1 MTSPYARTE
10 YAPSEMR
17 QRAQPTPRGA
27 LTLARLL
34 RALRRQ
40 AIAFVLVA
48 MLITAAGVL
57 IEEASGTRWSDAAS
71 LWIWIG
77 LGVALLTALVRE
89 SGRNTVT
96 SIQSL
101 GRHRGYSVLG
111 AAPALGGET
120 LRQLPPDARTPYG
133 MLTLQPSSQFASAFR
148 DLQQAISSDALVAFI
163 APGPDE
169 GASTSALCAAL
180 AAMQQGRR
188 VILLDCDIRR
198 RSVTRALGRE
208 PTVGVMEAAER
219 PEAWRSFIDHEDE
232 TGLPFIPAAPESSPW
247 RSLFG
252 SPGFAALLDNLR
264 VEFDLIVLDCPP
276 ALGAAEGVMLARL
289 ADRCVVV
296 TAWDETPLAAVRN
309 TMKALRKRSR
319 ATTGIY
325 VNRVPPGYRFGRVR
339 PG

>member
-1 MTSPYARTE
+1 MTSPYARAD
-10 YAPSEMR
+10 YAPNEAR
-17 QRAQPTPRGA
+17 VRAQPTPRRA
-27 LTLARLL
+27 LTGARIA
-34 RALRRQ
+34 RTLRRQ
-40 AIAFVLVA
+40 VGLFLLIAA
-48 MLITAAGVL
+48 LITITGVVV
-57 IEEASGTRWSDAAS
+57 ERSSGTRWQDSVA
-71 LWIWIG
+71 LWGWVG
-77 LGVALLTALVRE
+77 LGVALLVALLRE
-89 SGRNTVT
+89 SGRNTIT

-111 AAPALGGET
+111 AAPAIGGEV
-120 LRQLPPDARTPYG
+120 LRQLPPDARTPHG
-133 MLTLQPSSQFASAFR
+133 VLTLQPSSSFAAAFR
-148 DLQQAISSDALVAFI
+148 DLQQAIADDAIVAFI

-198 RSVTRALGRE
+198 RSVTRALNRE
-208 PTVGVMEAAER
+208 PTVGVLEAAER
-219 PEAWRSFIDHEDE
+219 PDAWRSFVDHEDE
-232 TGLPFIPAAPESSPW
+232 TGLPFIPASHESNPW

-252 SPGFAALLDNLR
+252 APGFPALLEHLR
-264 VEFDLIVLDCPP
+264 AEFDLIVLDCPP

-339 PG
+339 PD